1 MRYFEHEFYP
11 ASVAQASG
19 AVAGR
24 SK

>member
-1 MRYFEHEFYP
+1 MRYFEQEFYP
-11 ASVAQASG
+11 ASVAQSGG

>member
-11 ASVAQASG
+11 ASVAQTSG

>member
-11 ASVAQASG
+11 ANVAQTSG